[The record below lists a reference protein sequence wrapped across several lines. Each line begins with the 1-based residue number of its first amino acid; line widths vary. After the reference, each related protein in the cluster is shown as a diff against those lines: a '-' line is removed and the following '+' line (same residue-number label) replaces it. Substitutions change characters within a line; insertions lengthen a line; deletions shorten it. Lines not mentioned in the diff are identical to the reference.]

1 MDDQARI
8 ALQKQLAQLEQQF
21 GERLQGDLAELGM
34 LAADLQH
41 NRATGRRR
49 QLMLSIRERLH
60 RLAGAAGTFGFAKL
74 GERARQLEQR
84 ADRWLDSAKP
94 GSRAVEAF
102 ARALQ
107 QLAGQTPG
115 QERAAAELP
124 DHHDEPAPG
133 CRIYL
138 LEADPAAA
146 SNMALTLRN
155 FGYLVSQWQDFAAL
169 QDAVAD
175 EPPDALIASVQHDS
189 ELEALAALQQ
199 GLEHPLPMLV
209 IHERIDFTSQ
219 LAAVRA
225 GAQGFFTRPLD
236 ITQLENSL
244 ERCLDRQQ
252 GEPFRVLIVDDD
264 AELAARYSLVL
275 RNAQMQVQILTEP
288 TRVLETMHSFNP
300 EVLLLDV
307 NMPECSGPELAQM
320 IRLHDEWLR
329 VTIIYLSA
337 ETDTHRQM
345 AALLKAGDDFI
356 TKPISDNALV
366 AAVYSHAQR
375 ARSLSTALARD
386 SLTGLLKHADIKEQL
401 ALEVQRAT
409 RSGKPA
415 SVVMLDLDHFKRV
428 NDTYGHAAGDNVI
441 RALANLLRQRLRRID
456 SLGRYGGEEFVAVL
470 PECTALQA
478 QRIFDEIRVRFAALN
493 FNGGDGEEFYVTF
506 SAGICQTDGHT
517 ASGVL
522 LELADQALYAA
533 KHKGRNQVQIAA
545 AVKEAQRA
553 NRR

>member
-1 MDDQARI
+1 MDDRTRL
-8 ALQKQLAQLEQQF
+8 ALQEQLAQLEQQF
-21 GERLQGDLAELGM
+21 GERLQADLTDLAT
-34 LAADLQH
+34 LAQDLQQT
-41 NRATGRRR
+41 RATASRR
-49 QLMLSIRERLH
+49 LVMLSIRERLH

-94 GSRAVEAF
+94 GSRAAEAF
-102 ARALQ
+102 ARAVL
-107 QLAGQTPG
+107 QLAGETPG
-115 QERAAAELP
+115 QERDGAAELP
-124 DHHDEPAPG
+124 EHHEEPAPG

-138 LEADPAAA
+138 MKADPVAGA
-146 SNMALTLRN
+146 SMAVTLRN
-155 FGYLVSQWQDFAAL
+155 FGYLVSQWPNFAAL
-169 QDAVAD
+169 QAAVAD
-175 EPPDALIASVQHDS
+175 ELPDALIVSVQQDS
-189 ELEALAALQQ
+189 DFDALAALQQ
-199 GLEHPLPMLV
+199 GLEQPLPLLV
-209 IHERIDFTSQ
+209 IHDRADFASQ

-225 GAQGFFTRPLD
+225 GAQGFFVRPLD

-288 TRVLETMHSFNP
+288 TRVLETMRSFNP

-307 NMPECSGPELAQM
+307 NMPDCSGPELAQM

-356 TKPISDNALV
+356 TKPISDTALV

-401 ALEVQRAT
+401 ALEVQRTT
-409 RSGKPA
+409 RTGKPA
-415 SVVMLDLDHFKRV
+415 SVVMLDLDHFKQI

-470 PECTALQA
+470 PECSALQA
-478 QRIFDEIRVRFAALN
+478 RRIFDEIRVRFAALS
-493 FNGGDGEEFYVTF
+493 FNAGDQEFRVTF
-506 SAGICQTDGHT
+506 SAGICETDGHS
-517 ASGVL
+517 ASGLL
-522 LELADQALYAA
+522 LEHADQALYVA
-533 KHKGRNQVQIAA
+533 KHNGRNQVQIA
-545 AVKEAQRA
+545 QR
-553 NRR
+553 

>member
-1 MDDQARI
+1 MDDRTRL
-8 ALQKQLAQLEQQF
+8 ALQEQLAQLEQQF
-21 GERLQGDLAELGM
+21 GERLQADLTDLAA
-34 LAADLQH
+34 LAQDLQQT
-41 NRATGRRR
+41 RATASRR
-49 QLMLSIRERLH
+49 LVMLSIRERLH

-94 GSRAVEAF
+94 GSRAAEAF
-102 ARALQ
+102 ARAVL
-107 QLAGQTPG
+107 QLASETPG
-115 QERAAAELP
+115 QERDGAAELP
-124 DHHDEPAPG
+124 EHHEEPAPG

-138 LEADPAAA
+138 MKADPVAGA
-146 SNMALTLRN
+146 SMAVTLHN
-155 FGYLVSQWQDFAAL
+155 FGYLVSQWPNFAAL
-169 QDAVAD
+169 QAAVAD
-175 EPPDALIASVQHDS
+175 ELPDALIVSVQQDS
-189 ELEALAALQQ
+189 DFDALAALQQ
-199 GLEHPLPMLV
+199 GLEQPLPLLV
-209 IHERIDFTSQ
+209 IHDRADFASQ

-225 GAQGFFTRPLD
+225 GAQGFFVRPLD

-288 TRVLETMHSFNP
+288 TRVLETMRSFNP

-307 NMPECSGPELAQM
+307 NMPDCSGPELAQM

-356 TKPISDNALV
+356 TKPISDTALV

-401 ALEVQRAT
+401 ALEVQRTT
-409 RSGKPA
+409 RTGKPA
-415 SVVMLDLDHFKRV
+415 SVVMLDLDHFKQI

-470 PECTALQA
+470 PECSALQA
-478 QRIFDEIRVRFAALN
+478 RRIFDEIRVRFAALS
-493 FNGGDGEEFYVTF
+493 FNAGDQEFRVTF
-506 SAGICQTDGHT
+506 SAGICETDGQS
-517 ASGVL
+517 ASGLL
-522 LELADQALYAA
+522 LEHADQALYVA
-533 KHKGRNQVQIAA
+533 KHNGRNQVQIA
-545 AVKEAQRA
+545 QR
-553 NRR
+553 

>member
-1 MDDQARI
+1 MDDRTRL
-8 ALQKQLAQLEQQF
+8 ALQEQLAQLEQQF
-21 GERLQGDLAELGM
+21 GERLQADLTDLAT
-34 LAADLQH
+34 LAQDLQQT
-41 NRATGRRR
+41 RATASRR
-49 QLMLSIRERLH
+49 LVMLSIRERLH

-94 GSRAVEAF
+94 GSRAAEAF
-102 ARALQ
+102 ARAVL
-107 QLAGQTPG
+107 QLAGETPG
-115 QERAAAELP
+115 QERDGAAELP
-124 DHHDEPAPG
+124 EHHEEPAPG

-138 LEADPAAA
+138 MKADPVAGA
-146 SNMALTLRN
+146 SMAVTLRN
-155 FGYLVSQWQDFAAL
+155 FGYLVSQWPNFAAL
-169 QDAVAD
+169 QAAVAD
-175 EPPDALIASVQHDS
+175 ELPDALIVSVQQDS
-189 ELEALAALQQ
+189 DFDALAALQQ
-199 GLEHPLPMLV
+199 GLEQPLPLLV
-209 IHERIDFTSQ
+209 IHDRADFASQ

-225 GAQGFFTRPLD
+225 GAQGFFVRPLD

-288 TRVLETMHSFNP
+288 TRVLETMRSFNP

-307 NMPECSGPELAQM
+307 NMPDCSGPELAQM

-356 TKPISDNALV
+356 TKPISDTALV

-401 ALEVQRAT
+401 ALEVQRTT
-409 RSGKPA
+409 RTGKPA
-415 SVVMLDLDHFKRV
+415 SVVMLDLDHFKQI

-470 PECTALQA
+470 PECSALQA
-478 QRIFDEIRVRFAALN
+478 RRIFDEIRVRFAALS
-493 FNGGDGEEFYVTF
+493 FNAGDQEFRVTF
-506 SAGICQTDGHT
+506 SAGICETDGHS
-517 ASGVL
+517 ASGLL
-522 LELADQALYAA
+522 LEHADQALYAA
-533 KHKGRNQVQIAA
+533 KHNGRNQVQIA
-545 AVKEAQRA
+545 QC
-553 NRR
+553 

>member
-1 MDDQARI
+1 MDDRTRL
-8 ALQKQLAQLEQQF
+8 ALQEQLAQLEQQF
-21 GERLQGDLAELGM
+21 GERLQADLTDLAA
-34 LAADLQH
+34 LAQDLQQT
-41 NRATGRRR
+41 RATASRR
-49 QLMLSIRERLH
+49 LVMLSIRERLH

-94 GSRAVEAF
+94 GSRAAEAF
-102 ARALQ
+102 ARAVL
-107 QLAGQTPG
+107 QLASETPG
-115 QERAAAELP
+115 QERDGAAELP
-124 DHHDEPAPG
+124 EHHEEPAPG

-138 LEADPAAA
+138 MKADPVAGA
-146 SNMALTLRN
+146 SMAVTLRN
-155 FGYLVSQWQDFAAL
+155 FGYLVSQWPNFAAL
-169 QDAVAD
+169 QAAVAD
-175 EPPDALIASVQHDS
+175 ELPDALIVSVQQDS
-189 ELEALAALQQ
+189 DFDALAALQQ
-199 GLEHPLPMLV
+199 GLEQPLPLLV
-209 IHERIDFTSQ
+209 IHDRADFASQ

-225 GAQGFFTRPLD
+225 GAQGFFVRPLD

-288 TRVLETMHSFNP
+288 TRVLETMRSFNP

-307 NMPECSGPELAQM
+307 NMPDCSGPELAQM

-356 TKPISDNALV
+356 TKPISDTALV

-401 ALEVQRAT
+401 ALEVQRTT
-409 RSGKPA
+409 RTGKPA
-415 SVVMLDLDHFKRV
+415 SVVMLDLDHFKQI

-470 PECTALQA
+470 PECSALQA
-478 QRIFDEIRVRFAALN
+478 RRIFDEIRVRFAALS
-493 FNGGDGEEFYVTF
+493 FNAGDQEFRVTF
-506 SAGICQTDGHT
+506 SAGICETDGQS
-517 ASGVL
+517 ASGLL
-522 LELADQALYAA
+522 LEHADQALYVA
-533 KHKGRNQVQIAA
+533 KHNGRNQVQIA
-545 AVKEAQRA
+545 QR
-553 NRR
+553 

>member
-1 MDDQARI
+1 MDDRTRLV
-8 ALQKQLAQLEQQF
+8 LQEQLAQLEQQF
-21 GERLQGDLAELGM
+21 GERLQADLTDLAA
-34 LAADLQH
+34 LAQDLQQT
-41 NRATGRRR
+41 RATASRR
-49 QLMLSIRERLH
+49 LVMLSIRERLH

-94 GSRAVEAF
+94 GSRAAEAF
-102 ARALQ
+102 ARAVL
-107 QLAGQTPG
+107 QLASETPG
-115 QERAAAELP
+115 QERDGAAELP
-124 DHHDEPAPG
+124 EHHEEPAPG

-138 LEADPAAA
+138 MKADPVAGA
-146 SNMALTLRN
+146 SMAVTLRN
-155 FGYLVSQWQDFAAL
+155 FGYLVSQWPNFAAL
-169 QDAVAD
+169 QEAVAD
-175 EPPDALIASVQHDS
+175 ELPDALIVSVEQEGDF
-189 ELEALAALQQ
+189 EALTALQQ
-199 GLEHPLPMLV
+199 GLEQPLPLLV
-209 IHERIDFTSQ
+209 IHDRADFASQ

-225 GAQGFFTRPLD
+225 GAQGFFVRPLD

-288 TRVLETMHSFNP
+288 TRVLETMRSFNP

-307 NMPECSGPELAQM
+307 NMPDCSGPELAQM

-356 TKPISDNALV
+356 TKPISDTALV

-401 ALEVQRAT
+401 ALEVQRTT
-409 RSGKPA
+409 RTGKPA
-415 SVVMLDLDHFKRV
+415 SVVMLDLDHFKQI

-470 PECTALQA
+470 PECAALQA
-478 QRIFDEIRVRFAALN
+478 RRIFDEIRVRFAALS
-493 FNGGDGEEFYVTF
+493 FNAGDQEFRVTF
-506 SAGICQTDGHT
+506 SAGICETDGHS
-517 ASGVL
+517 ASGLL
-522 LELADQALYAA
+522 LEHADQALYVA
-533 KHKGRNQVQIAA
+533 KHNGRNQVQIA
-545 AVKEAQRA
+545 QR
-553 NRR
+553 

>member
-1 MDDQARI
+1 MDDRARL
-8 ALQKQLAQLEQQF
+8 ALQEQLAQLEQQF
-21 GERLQGDLAELGM
+21 GERLQADLTDLAA
-34 LAADLQH
+34 LAQDLQQT
-41 NRATGRRR
+41 RATASRR
-49 QLMLSIRERLH
+49 LVMLSIRERLH

-94 GSRAVEAF
+94 GSRAAEAF
-102 ARALQ
+102 ARAVL
-107 QLAGQTPG
+107 QLASETPG
-115 QERAAAELP
+115 QERDGAAELP
-124 DHHDEPAPG
+124 EHHEEPAPG

-138 LEADPAAA
+138 MKADPVAGA
-146 SNMALTLRN
+146 SMAVTLRN
-155 FGYLVSQWQDFAAL
+155 FGYLVSQWPNFTAL
-169 QDAVAD
+169 QEAVAD
-175 EPPDALIASVQHDS
+175 ELPDALIVSVQQDS
-189 ELEALAALQQ
+189 DFEALIALQQ
-199 GLEHPLPMLV
+199 GLEQPLPLLV
-209 IHERIDFTSQ
+209 IHDRADFASQ

-225 GAQGFFTRPLD
+225 GAQGFFVRPLD

-275 RNAQMQVQILTEP
+275 RHAQMQVQILTEP
-288 TRVLETMHSFNP
+288 TRVLETMRSFNP

-307 NMPECSGPELAQM
+307 NMPDCSGPELAQM

-356 TKPISDNALV
+356 TKPISDTALV

-401 ALEVQRAT
+401 ALEVQRTT
-409 RSGKPA
+409 RTGKPA
-415 SVVMLDLDHFKRV
+415 SVVMLDLDHFKQV

-470 PECTALQA
+470 PECSALQA
-478 QRIFDEIRVRFAALN
+478 RRIFDEIRVRFAALS
-493 FNGGDGEEFYVTF
+493 FNAGDQEFRVTF
-506 SAGICQTDGHT
+506 SAGICETDGHS
-517 ASGVL
+517 AAGLL
-522 LELADQALYAA
+522 LEHADQALYVA
-533 KHKGRNQVQIAA
+533 KHNGRNQVQIA
-545 AVKEAQRA
+545 QR
-553 NRR
+553 

>member
-1 MDDQARI
+1 MDDRTRL
-8 ALQKQLAQLEQQF
+8 ALQEQLAQLEQQF
-21 GERLQGDLAELGM
+21 GERLLADLTDLATLTQ
-34 LAADLQH
+34 DLQQT
-41 NRATGRRR
+41 RATASRR
-49 QLMLSIRERLH
+49 LVMLSIRERLH

-94 GSRAVEAF
+94 GSRAAEAF
-102 ARALQ
+102 ARAVL
-107 QLAGQTPG
+107 QLAGETPG
-115 QERAAAELP
+115 QERDGAAELP
-124 DHHDEPAPG
+124 EHHEEPAPG

-138 LEADPAAA
+138 MKADPVAGA
-146 SNMALTLRN
+146 SMAVTLRN
-155 FGYLVSQWQDFAAL
+155 FGYLVSQWPNFAAL
-169 QDAVAD
+169 QAAVAD
-175 EPPDALIASVQHDS
+175 ELPDALIVSVQQDS
-189 ELEALAALQQ
+189 DFDALAALQQ
-199 GLEHPLPMLV
+199 GLEQPLPLLV
-209 IHERIDFTSQ
+209 IHDRADFASQ

-225 GAQGFFTRPLD
+225 GAQGFFVRPLD

-288 TRVLETMHSFNP
+288 TRVLETMRSFNP

-307 NMPECSGPELAQM
+307 NMPDCSGPELAQM

-356 TKPISDNALV
+356 TKPISDTALV

-401 ALEVQRAT
+401 ALEVQRTT
-409 RSGKPA
+409 RTGKPA
-415 SVVMLDLDHFKRV
+415 SVVMLDLDHFKQI

-470 PECTALQA
+470 PECSALQA
-478 QRIFDEIRVRFAALN
+478 RRIFDEIRVRFAALS
-493 FNGGDGEEFYVTF
+493 FNAGDQEFRVTF
-506 SAGICQTDGHT
+506 SAGICETDGHS
-517 ASGVL
+517 ASGLL
-522 LELADQALYAA
+522 LEHADQALYVA
-533 KHKGRNQVQIAA
+533 KHNGRNQVQIA
-545 AVKEAQRA
+545 QR
-553 NRR
+553 

>member
-1 MDDQARI
+1 MDDRARLV
-8 ALQKQLAQLEQQF
+8 LQEQLAQLEQQF
-21 GERLQGDLAELGM
+21 GERLQADLTDLAT
-34 LAADLQH
+34 LAQDLQQT
-41 NRATGRRR
+41 RATASRR
-49 QLMLSIRERLH
+49 LVMLSIRERLH

-94 GSRAVEAF
+94 GSRAAEAF
-102 ARALQ
+102 ARAVL
-107 QLAGQTPG
+107 QLAGETPG
-115 QERAAAELP
+115 QERDGAAELP
-124 DHHDEPAPG
+124 EHHEEPAPG

-138 LEADPAAA
+138 MKAHPVAGA
-146 SNMALTLRN
+146 SMAVTLRN
-155 FGYLVSQWQDFAAL
+155 FGYLVSQWPNFAAL
-169 QDAVAD
+169 QAAVAD
-175 EPPDALIASVQHDS
+175 ELPDALIVSVQQDS
-189 ELEALAALQQ
+189 DFDALAALQQ
-199 GLEHPLPMLV
+199 GLEQPLPLLV
-209 IHERIDFTSQ
+209 IHDRADFASQ
-219 LAAVRA
+219 LASVRA
-225 GAQGFFTRPLD
+225 GAQGFFVRPLD

-288 TRVLETMHSFNP
+288 TRVLETMRSFNP

-307 NMPECSGPELAQM
+307 NMPDCSGPELAQM

-356 TKPISDNALV
+356 TKPISDTALV

-401 ALEVQRAT
+401 ALEVQRTT
-409 RSGKPA
+409 RTGKPA
-415 SVVMLDLDHFKRV
+415 SVVMLDLDHFKQI

-470 PECTALQA
+470 PECSALQA
-478 QRIFDEIRVRFAALN
+478 RRIFDEIRVRFAALS
-493 FNGGDGEEFYVTF
+493 FNAGDQEFRVTF
-506 SAGICQTDGHT
+506 SAGICETDGHS
-517 ASGVL
+517 ASGLL
-522 LELADQALYAA
+522 LEHADQALYAA
-533 KHKGRNQVQIAA
+533 KHNGRNQVQIA
-545 AVKEAQRA
+545 QR
-553 NRR
+553 

>member
-1 MDDQARI
+1 MDDRTRL
-8 ALQKQLAQLEQQF
+8 ALQEQLAQLEQQF
-21 GERLQGDLAELGM
+21 GERLQADLTDLAA
-34 LAADLQH
+34 LAQDLQQT
-41 NRATGRRR
+41 RATASRR
-49 QLMLSIRERLH
+49 LVMLSIRERLH

-94 GSRAVEAF
+94 GSRAAEAF
-102 ARALQ
+102 ARAVL
-107 QLAGQTPG
+107 QLASETPG
-115 QERAAAELP
+115 QERDGAAELP
-124 DHHDEPAPG
+124 EHHEEPAPG

-138 LEADPAAA
+138 MKADPVAGA
-146 SNMALTLRN
+146 SMAVTLRN
-155 FGYLVSQWQDFAAL
+155 FGYLVSQWPNFAAL
-169 QDAVAD
+169 QQAVAD
-175 EPPDALIASVQHDS
+175 ELPDALIVSVQQDS
-189 ELEALAALQQ
+189 DFEALAALQQ
-199 GLEHPLPMLV
+199 GLEQPLPLLL
-209 IHERIDFTSQ
+209 IHDRADFASQ

-225 GAQGFFTRPLD
+225 GAQGFFVRPLD

-288 TRVLETMHSFNP
+288 TRVLETMRSFNP

-307 NMPECSGPELAQM
+307 NMPDCSGPELAQM

-356 TKPISDNALV
+356 TKPISDTALV

-401 ALEVQRAT
+401 ALEVQRTT
-409 RSGKPA
+409 RTGKPA
-415 SVVMLDLDHFKRV
+415 SVVMLDLDHFKQI

-470 PECTALQA
+470 PECSALQA
-478 QRIFDEIRVRFAALN
+478 RRIFDEIRVRFAALS
-493 FNGGDGEEFYVTF
+493 FNAGDQEFRVTF
-506 SAGICQTDGHT
+506 SAGICETDGHS
-517 ASGVL
+517 ASGLL
-522 LELADQALYAA
+522 LEHADQALYVA
-533 KHKGRNQVQIAA
+533 KHNGRNQVQIA
-545 AVKEAQRA
+545 QR
-553 NRR
+553 

>member
-1 MDDQARI
+1 MDDRTRL
-8 ALQKQLAQLEQQF
+8 ALQEQLAQLEQQF
-21 GERLQGDLAELGM
+21 GERLQADLTDLAT
-34 LAADLQH
+34 LAQDLQQT
-41 NRATGRRR
+41 RATASRR
-49 QLMLSIRERLH
+49 LVMLSIRERLH

-94 GSRAVEAF
+94 GSRAAEAF
-102 ARALQ
+102 ARAVL
-107 QLAGQTPG
+107 QLAGETPG
-115 QERAAAELP
+115 QERDGAAELP
-124 DHHDEPAPG
+124 EHHEEPAPG

-138 LEADPAAA
+138 MKADPVAGA
-146 SNMALTLRN
+146 SMAVTLRN
-155 FGYLVSQWQDFAAL
+155 FGYLVSQWPNFAAL
-169 QDAVAD
+169 QAAVAD
-175 EPPDALIASVQHDS
+175 ELPDALIVSVQQDS
-189 ELEALAALQQ
+189 DFDALAALQQ
-199 GLEHPLPMLV
+199 GLEQPLPLLV
-209 IHERIDFTSQ
+209 IHDRADFASQ

-225 GAQGFFTRPLD
+225 GAQGFFVRPLD

-288 TRVLETMHSFNP
+288 TRVLETMRSFNP

-307 NMPECSGPELAQM
+307 NMPDCSGPELAQM

-356 TKPISDNALV
+356 TKPISDTALV

-401 ALEVQRAT
+401 ALEVQRTT
-409 RSGKPA
+409 RTGKPA
-415 SVVMLDLDHFKRV
+415 SVVMLDLDHFKQI

-470 PECTALQA
+470 PECSALQA
-478 QRIFDEIRVRFAALN
+478 RRIFDEIRVRFAALS
-493 FNGGDGEEFYVTF
+493 FNAGDQEFRVTF
-506 SAGICQTDGHT
+506 SAGICETDGQS
-517 ASGVL
+517 ASGLL
-522 LELADQALYAA
+522 LEHADQALYVA
-533 KHKGRNQVQIAA
+533 KHNGRNQVQIA
-545 AVKEAQRA
+545 QR
-553 NRR
+553 

>member
-1 MDDQARI
+1 MDDRTRL
-8 ALQKQLAQLEQQF
+8 ALQAQLAQLEQQF
-21 GERLQGDLAELGM
+21 GERLQADLTDLAT
-34 LAADLQH
+34 LAQDLQQT
-41 NRATGRRR
+41 RATASRR
-49 QLMLSIRERLH
+49 LVMLSIRERLH

-94 GSRAVEAF
+94 GSRAAEAF
-102 ARALQ
+102 ARAVL
-107 QLAGQTPG
+107 QLAGETPG
-115 QERAAAELP
+115 QERDGAAELP
-124 DHHDEPAPG
+124 EHHEEPAPG

-138 LEADPAAA
+138 MKADPVAGA
-146 SNMALTLRN
+146 SMAVTLRN
-155 FGYLVSQWQDFAAL
+155 FGYLVSQWPNFAAL
-169 QDAVAD
+169 QAAVAD
-175 EPPDALIASVQHDS
+175 ELPDALIVSVQQDS
-189 ELEALAALQQ
+189 DFDALAALQQ
-199 GLEHPLPMLV
+199 GLEQPLPLLV
-209 IHERIDFTSQ
+209 IHDRADFASQ

-225 GAQGFFTRPLD
+225 GAQGFFVRPLD

-288 TRVLETMHSFNP
+288 TRVLETMRSFNP

-307 NMPECSGPELAQM
+307 NMPDCSGPELAQM

-356 TKPISDNALV
+356 TKPISDTALV

-401 ALEVQRAT
+401 ALEVQRTT
-409 RSGKPA
+409 RTGKPA
-415 SVVMLDLDHFKRV
+415 SVVMLDLDHFKQI

-470 PECTALQA
+470 PECSALQA
-478 QRIFDEIRVRFAALN
+478 RRIFDEIRVRFAALS
-493 FNGGDGEEFYVTF
+493 FNAGDQEFRVTF
-506 SAGICQTDGHT
+506 SAGICETDGHS
-517 ASGVL
+517 ASGLL
-522 LELADQALYAA
+522 LEHADQALYVA
-533 KHKGRNQVQIAA
+533 KHNGRNQVQIA
-545 AVKEAQRA
+545 QR
-553 NRR
+553 

>member
-1 MDDQARI
+1 MDEQVRM
-8 ALQKQLAQLEQQF
+8 ALQEQLAQLEQQF
-21 GERLQGDLAELGM
+21 GERLQGDLADLGA
-34 LAADLQH
+34 LAAELQH
-41 NRATGRRR
+41 NRAPGNRR
-49 QLMLSIRERLH
+49 QLMLGIRERLH

-94 GSRAVEAF
+94 GSRAVESF
-102 ARALQ
+102 SRALQ
-107 QLAGQTPG
+107 QLASQTPG
-115 QERAAAELP
+115 QGRDGAAELP
-124 DHHDEPAPG
+124 EHHEEPAPG

-138 LEADPAAA
+138 MKADPVAGAT
-146 SNMALTLRN
+146 MAVTLRN
-155 FGYLVSQWQDFAAL
+155 FGYLVSQWPNFAAL
-169 QDAVAD
+169 QKAVAD
-175 EPPDALIASVQHDS
+175 ELPDALIVSVKHDG
-189 ELEALAALQQ
+189 EFDALAALQQ
-199 GLEHPLPMLV
+199 SLEQPLPLLV
-209 IHERIDFTSQ
+209 IHDRADFTSQ

-275 RNAQMQVQILTEP
+275 RNSQMQVQTLTEP
-288 TRVLETMHSFNP
+288 TQVLETMRSFNP

-307 NMPECSGPELAQM
+307 NMPGCSGPELAQM

-337 ETDTHRQM
+337 ETDIQRQM

-356 TKPISDNALV
+356 TKPISDTALV
-366 AAVYSHAQR
+366 ASVYSHAQR

-415 SVVMLDLDHFKRV
+415 SVVMLDLDHFKHV
-428 NDTYGHAAGDNVI
+428 NDSYGHAAGDNVI

-478 QRIFDEIRVRFAALN
+478 RRIFDEIRVRFAALS
-493 FNGGDGEEFYVTF
+493 FYGGDSQEFYVTF

-517 ASGVL
+517 VSGVL
-522 LELADQALYAA
+522 LERADQALYVA
-533 KHKGRNQVQIAA
+533 KHKGRNQVQVA
-545 AVKEAQRA
+545 EH
-553 NRR
+553 

>member
-1 MDDQARI
+1 MDDRTRL
-8 ALQKQLAQLEQQF
+8 ALQEQLAQLEQQF
-21 GERLQGDLAELGM
+21 GERLQADLTDLAT
-34 LAADLQH
+34 LAQDLQQT
-41 NRATGRRR
+41 RATASRR
-49 QLMLSIRERLH
+49 LVMLSIRERLH

-94 GSRAVEAF
+94 GSRAAEAF
-102 ARALQ
+102 ARAVL
-107 QLAGQTPG
+107 QLAGETPG
-115 QERAAAELP
+115 QERDGAAELP
-124 DHHDEPAPG
+124 EHHEEPAPG

-138 LEADPAAA
+138 MKADPVAGA
-146 SNMALTLRN
+146 SMAVTLRN
-155 FGYLVSQWQDFAAL
+155 FGYLVSQWPNFAAL
-169 QDAVAD
+169 QAAVAD
-175 EPPDALIASVQHDS
+175 ELPDALIVSVQQDS
-189 ELEALAALQQ
+189 DFDALAALQQ
-199 GLEHPLPMLV
+199 GLEQPLPLLV
-209 IHERIDFTSQ
+209 IHDRADFASQ

-225 GAQGFFTRPLD
+225 GAQGFFVRPLD

-288 TRVLETMHSFNP
+288 TRVLETMRSFNP

-307 NMPECSGPELAQM
+307 NMPDCSGPELAQM

-356 TKPISDNALV
+356 TKPISDTALV

-401 ALEVQRAT
+401 ALEVQRTT
-409 RSGKPA
+409 RTGKPA
-415 SVVMLDLDHFKRV
+415 SVVMLDLDHFKQI

-470 PECTALQA
+470 PECSALQA
-478 QRIFDEIRVRFAALN
+478 RRIFDEIRVRFAALS
-493 FNGGDGEEFYVTF
+493 FNAGDQEFRVTF
-506 SAGICQTDGHT
+506 SAGICETDGHS
-517 ASGVL
+517 ASGLL
-522 LELADQALYAA
+522 LEHADQALYVA
-533 KHKGRNQVQIAA
+533 KHNGRNLVQIA
-545 AVKEAQRA
+545 QR
-553 NRR
+553 

>member
-1 MDDQARI
+1 
-8 ALQKQLAQLEQQF
+8 
-21 GERLQGDLAELGM
+21 
-34 LAADLQH
+34 
-41 NRATGRRR
+41 
-49 QLMLSIRERLH
+49 
-60 RLAGAAGTFGFAKL
+60 
-74 GERARQLEQR
+74 
-84 ADRWLDSAKP
+84 
-94 GSRAVEAF
+94 
-102 ARALQ
+102 
-107 QLAGQTPG
+107 
-115 QERAAAELP
+115 
-124 DHHDEPAPG
+124 
-133 CRIYL
+133 
-138 LEADPAAA
+138 
-146 SNMALTLRN
+146 MALTLRN

-169 QDAVAD
+169 QQAVAT
-175 EPPDALIASVQHDS
+175 EPPDALIVSVQHDS
-189 ELEALAALQQ
+189 ELESVASLQQ
-199 GLEHPLPMLV
+199 GLDHPLPLLV

-225 GAQGFFTRPLD
+225 GAQGFFSRPLD

-275 RNAQMQVQILTEP
+275 RNSQMQVQTLTEP
-288 TRVLETMHSFNP
+288 TQVLETMRSFNP

-307 NMPECSGPELAQM
+307 NMPGCSGPELAQM

-337 ETDTHRQM
+337 ETDIQRQM

-356 TKPISDNALV
+356 TKPISDTALV
-366 AAVYSHAQR
+366 ASVYSHAQR

-415 SVVMLDLDHFKRV
+415 SVVMLDLDHFKHV
-428 NDTYGHAAGDNVI
+428 NDTYGHAAGDNVL

-478 QRIFDEIRVRFAALN
+478 RRIFDEIRVRFAALS
-493 FNGGDGEEFYVTF
+493 FYGGDSQEFYVTF

-517 ASGVL
+517 AAGVL
-522 LELADQALYAA
+522 LERADQALYVA
-533 KHKGRNQVQIAA
+533 KHKGRNLVQVG
-545 AVKEAQRA
+545 EH
-553 NRR
+553 

>member
-1 MDDQARI
+1 MDDRARL
-8 ALQKQLAQLEQQF
+8 ALQEQLAQLEQQF
-21 GERLQGDLAELGM
+21 GERLQADLTDLAA
-34 LAADLQH
+34 LAQDLQQT
-41 NRATGRRR
+41 RATASRR
-49 QLMLSIRERLH
+49 LVMLSIRERLH

-94 GSRAVEAF
+94 GSRAAEAF
-102 ARALQ
+102 ARAVL
-107 QLAGQTPG
+107 QLAGETPG
-115 QERAAAELP
+115 QERDGAAELP
-124 DHHDEPAPG
+124 EHHEEPAPG

-138 LEADPAAA
+138 MKADPVAGA
-146 SNMALTLRN
+146 SMAVTLRN
-155 FGYLVSQWQDFAAL
+155 FGYLVSQWPNFAAL
-169 QDAVAD
+169 QAAVAD
-175 EPPDALIASVQHDS
+175 ELPDALIVSVQQDS
-189 ELEALAALQQ
+189 DFDALAALQQ
-199 GLEHPLPMLV
+199 GLEQPLPLLV
-209 IHERIDFTSQ
+209 IHDRADFASQ

-225 GAQGFFTRPLD
+225 GAQGFFVRPLD

-288 TRVLETMHSFNP
+288 TRVLETMRSFNP

-307 NMPECSGPELAQM
+307 NMPDCSGPELAQM

-356 TKPISDNALV
+356 TKPISDTALV

-401 ALEVQRAT
+401 ALEVQRTT
-409 RSGKPA
+409 RTGKPA
-415 SVVMLDLDHFKRV
+415 SVVMLDLDHFKQI

-470 PECTALQA
+470 PECSALQA
-478 QRIFDEIRVRFAALN
+478 RRIFDEIRVRFAALS
-493 FNGGDGEEFYVTF
+493 FNAGDQEFRVTF
-506 SAGICQTDGHT
+506 SAGICETDGHS
-517 ASGVL
+517 ASGLL
-522 LELADQALYAA
+522 LEHADQALYVA
-533 KHKGRNQVQIAA
+533 KHNGRNQVQIA
-545 AVKEAQRA
+545 QR
-553 NRR
+553 

>member
-1 MDDQARI
+1 MDDRTRL
-8 ALQKQLAQLEQQF
+8 ALQEQLAQLEQQF
-21 GERLQGDLAELGM
+21 GERLQADLTDLAA
-34 LAADLQH
+34 LAQDLQQT
-41 NRATGRRR
+41 RATASRR
-49 QLMLSIRERLH
+49 LVMLSIRERLH

-94 GSRAVEAF
+94 GSRAAEAF
-102 ARALQ
+102 ARAVL
-107 QLAGQTPG
+107 QLAGETPG
-115 QERAAAELP
+115 QERDGAAELP
-124 DHHDEPAPG
+124 EHHEEPAPG

-138 LEADPAAA
+138 MKADAVAGA
-146 SNMALTLRN
+146 SMAVTLRN
-155 FGYLVSQWQDFAAL
+155 FGYLVSQWPNFAAL
-169 QDAVAD
+169 QEAVAD
-175 EPPDALIASVQHDS
+175 ELPDALIVSVQQDS
-189 ELEALAALQQ
+189 DFDALAALQQ
-199 GLEHPLPMLV
+199 GLEQPLPLLV
-209 IHERIDFTSQ
+209 IHDRADFASQ

-225 GAQGFFTRPLD
+225 GAQGFFVRPLD

-288 TRVLETMHSFNP
+288 TRILETMRSFNP

-307 NMPECSGPELAQM
+307 NMPDCSGPELAQM

-356 TKPISDNALV
+356 TKPISDTALV

-401 ALEVQRAT
+401 ALEVQRTT
-409 RSGKPA
+409 RTGKPA
-415 SVVMLDLDHFKRV
+415 SVVMLDLDHFKQI

-470 PECTALQA
+470 PECSALQA
-478 QRIFDEIRVRFAALN
+478 RRIFDEIRVRFAALS
-493 FNGGDGEEFYVTF
+493 FNAGDQEFRVTF
-506 SAGICQTDGHT
+506 SAGICETDGHS
-517 ASGVL
+517 ASGLL
-522 LELADQALYAA
+522 LEHADQALYVA
-533 KHKGRNQVQIAA
+533 KHNGRNQVQIA
-545 AVKEAQRA
+545 QR
-553 NRR
+553 

>member
-1 MDDQARI
+1 MDDRARL
-8 ALQKQLAQLEQQF
+8 ALQEQLAQLEQQF
-21 GERLQGDLAELGM
+21 GERLQADLTDLAA
-34 LAADLQH
+34 LAQDLQQT
-41 NRATGRRR
+41 RATASRR
-49 QLMLSIRERLH
+49 LVMLSIRERLH

-94 GSRAVEAF
+94 GSRAAEAF
-102 ARALQ
+102 AREVL
-107 QLAGQTPG
+107 QLAGETPG
-115 QERAAAELP
+115 QERDGAAELP
-124 DHHDEPAPG
+124 EHHEEPAPG

-138 LEADPAAA
+138 MKADPVAGA
-146 SNMALTLRN
+146 SMAVTLRN
-155 FGYLVSQWQDFAAL
+155 FGYLVSQWPNFAAL
-169 QDAVAD
+169 QAAVAD
-175 EPPDALIASVQHDS
+175 ELPDALIVSVQQDS
-189 ELEALAALQQ
+189 DFDALAALQQ
-199 GLEHPLPMLV
+199 GLEQPLPLLV
-209 IHERIDFTSQ
+209 IHDRADFASQ

-225 GAQGFFTRPLD
+225 GAQGFFVRPLD

-288 TRVLETMHSFNP
+288 TRVLETMRSFNP

-307 NMPECSGPELAQM
+307 NMPDCSGPELAQM

-356 TKPISDNALV
+356 TKPISDTALV

-401 ALEVQRAT
+401 ALEVQRTT
-409 RSGKPA
+409 RTGKPA
-415 SVVMLDLDHFKRV
+415 SVVMLDLDHFKQI

-470 PECTALQA
+470 PECSALQA
-478 QRIFDEIRVRFAALN
+478 RRIFDEIRVRFAALS
-493 FNGGDGEEFYVTF
+493 FNAGDQEFRVTF
-506 SAGICQTDGHT
+506 SAGICETDGHS
-517 ASGVL
+517 ASGLL
-522 LELADQALYAA
+522 LEHADQALYVA
-533 KHKGRNQVQIAA
+533 KHNGRNQVQIA
-545 AVKEAQRA
+545 QR
-553 NRR
+553 

>member
-1 MDDQARI
+1 MDDRARL
-8 ALQKQLAQLEQQF
+8 ALQEQLEQLEQQF
-21 GERLQGDLAELGM
+21 GERLQADLGDLCA
-34 LAADLQH
+34 LANDLQQT
-41 NRATGRRR
+41 RATGSRR
-49 QLMLSIRERLH
+49 QVMLNIRERLH

-74 GERARQLEQR
+74 GESARQLEQR

-94 GSRAVEAF
+94 GTRAAEAF

-107 QLAGQTPG
+107 QLASETPG
-115 QERAAAELP
+115 QERESAAELP
-124 DHHDEPAPG
+124 EHHDEPAPG
-133 CRIYL
+133 CRIYV
-138 LEADPAAA
+138 LEADPVAGA
-146 SNMALTLRN
+146 SMAVTLRN
-155 FGYLVSQWQDFAAL
+155 FGYLVNQWPDVATL
-169 QDAVAD
+169 QQAVAN
-175 EPPDALIASVQHDS
+175 ELPDALIASVQQNA
-189 ELEALAALQQ
+189 ELECLAALQQ
-199 GLEHPLPMLV
+199 GLEHPLPLLV
-209 IHERIDFTSQ
+209 IHERADFASQ

-225 GAQGFFTRPLD
+225 GAQGFFGRPLD

-264 AELAARYSLVL
+264 LELATRYSLVL
-275 RNAQMQVQILTEP
+275 RNAQMQVQILSEP
-288 TRVLETMHSFNP
+288 THVLDTMRSFNP

-307 NMPECSGPELAQM
+307 NMPDCSGPELAQM

-337 ETDTHRQM
+337 ETDAHRQM

-366 AAVYSHAQR
+366 AAVYSHSQR

-401 ALEVQRAT
+401 TLEVQRAT

-415 SVVMLDLDHFKRV
+415 SVVMLDLDHFKGV

-470 PECTALQA
+470 PECSALQA
-478 QRIFDEIRVRFAALN
+478 RRIFDEIRVRFAALN
-493 FNGGDGEEFYVTF
+493 FKAGDSDEFRVSF
-506 SAGICQTDGHT
+506 SAGICETDGHT

-522 LELADQALYAA
+522 LERADQALYAA
-533 KHKGRNQVQIAA
+533 KHNGRNQVQIA
-545 AVKEAQRA
+545 QS
-553 NRR
+553 

>member
-1 MDDQARI
+1 MDEQVRL
-8 ALQKQLAQLEQQF
+8 ALQEQLAQLEQQF
-21 GERLQGDLAELGM
+21 GERLQGDLADLGT
-34 LAADLQH
+34 LATELQH
-41 NRATGRRR
+41 NRAPGNRR
-49 QLMLSIRERLH
+49 QLMLGIRERLH

-94 GSRAVEAF
+94 GSRAVESF
-102 ARALQ
+102 SRALQ
-107 QLAGQTPG
+107 QLASQTPG

-138 LEADPAAA
+138 LEADPVAGC
-146 SNMALTLRN
+146 SMALTLRN

-169 QDAVAD
+169 QQAVAT
-175 EPPDALIASVQHDS
+175 EPPDALIVSVQHDS
-189 ELEALAALQQ
+189 ELESVASLQQ
-199 GLEHPLPMLV
+199 GLDHPLPLLV

-225 GAQGFFTRPLD
+225 GAQGFFSRPLD

-275 RNAQMQVQILTEP
+275 RNSQMQVQTLTEP
-288 TRVLETMHSFNP
+288 TQVLETMRSFNP

-307 NMPECSGPELAQM
+307 NMPGCSGPELAQM

-337 ETDTHRQM
+337 ETDVQRQM

-356 TKPISDNALV
+356 TKPISDTALV
-366 AAVYSHAQR
+366 ASVYSHAQR

-415 SVVMLDLDHFKRV
+415 SVVMLDLDHFKHV

-478 QRIFDEIRVRFAALN
+478 RRIFDEIRVRFAALS
-493 FNGGDGEEFYVTF
+493 FYGGDSQEFYVTF

-517 ASGVL
+517 AAGVL
-522 LELADQALYAA
+522 LERADQALYVA
-533 KHKGRNQVQIAA
+533 KHKGRNLVQVG
-545 AVKEAQRA
+545 EH
-553 NRR
+553 

>member
-1 MDDQARI
+1 MDDRARL
-8 ALQKQLAQLEQQF
+8 ALQEQLAQLEQQF
-21 GERLQGDLAELGM
+21 GERLQADLTDLAA
-34 LAADLQH
+34 LAQDLQQT
-41 NRATGRRR
+41 RATASRR
-49 QLMLSIRERLH
+49 LVMLSIRERLH

-94 GSRAVEAF
+94 GSRAAEAF
-102 ARALQ
+102 ARAVL
-107 QLAGQTPG
+107 QLAGETPG
-115 QERAAAELP
+115 QERDGAAELP
-124 DHHDEPAPG
+124 EHHEEPAPG

-138 LEADPAAA
+138 MKADPVAGA
-146 SNMALTLRN
+146 SMAVTLRN
-155 FGYLVSQWQDFAAL
+155 FGYLVSQWPNFAAL
-169 QDAVAD
+169 QAAVAD
-175 EPPDALIASVQHDS
+175 ELPDALIVSVQQDS
-189 ELEALAALQQ
+189 DFDALAALQQ
-199 GLEHPLPMLV
+199 GLEQPLPLLV
-209 IHERIDFTSQ
+209 IHDRADFASQ

-225 GAQGFFTRPLD
+225 GAQGFFVRPLD

-288 TRVLETMHSFNP
+288 TRVLETMRSFNP

-307 NMPECSGPELAQM
+307 NMPDCSGPELAQM

-356 TKPISDNALV
+356 TKPISDTALV

-401 ALEVQRAT
+401 ALEVQRTT
-409 RSGKPA
+409 RTGKPA
-415 SVVMLDLDHFKRV
+415 SVVMLDLDHFKQI

-470 PECTALQA
+470 PECSALQA
-478 QRIFDEIRVRFAALN
+478 RRIFDEIRVRFAALS
-493 FNGGDGEEFYVTF
+493 FNAGDQEFRVTF
-506 SAGICQTDGHT
+506 SAGICETDGHS
-517 ASGVL
+517 ASGLL
-522 LELADQALYAA
+522 LEHADQALYAA
-533 KHKGRNQVQIAA
+533 KRNGRNQVQIA
-545 AVKEAQRA
+545 QR
-553 NRR
+553 

>member
-1 MDDQARI
+1 MDDRTRL
-8 ALQKQLAQLEQQF
+8 ALQEQLAQLEQQF
-21 GERLQGDLAELGM
+21 GERLQADLTDLAT
-34 LAADLQH
+34 LAQDLQQT
-41 NRATGRRR
+41 RATASRR
-49 QLMLSIRERLH
+49 LVMLSIRERLH

-94 GSRAVEAF
+94 GSRAAEAF
-102 ARALQ
+102 ARAVL
-107 QLAGQTPG
+107 QLAGETPG
-115 QERAAAELP
+115 QELDGAAELP
-124 DHHDEPAPG
+124 EHHEEPAPG

-138 LEADPAAA
+138 MKADPVAGA
-146 SNMALTLRN
+146 SMAVTLRN
-155 FGYLVSQWQDFAAL
+155 FGYLVSQWPNFAAL
-169 QDAVAD
+169 QAAVAD
-175 EPPDALIASVQHDS
+175 ELPDALIVSVQQDS
-189 ELEALAALQQ
+189 DFDALAALQQ
-199 GLEHPLPMLV
+199 GLEQPLPLLV
-209 IHERIDFTSQ
+209 IHDRADFASQ

-225 GAQGFFTRPLD
+225 GAQGFFVRPLD

-288 TRVLETMHSFNP
+288 TRVLETMRSFNP

-307 NMPECSGPELAQM
+307 NMPDCSGPELAQM

-356 TKPISDNALV
+356 TKPISDTALV

-401 ALEVQRAT
+401 ALEVQRTT
-409 RSGKPA
+409 RTGKPA
-415 SVVMLDLDHFKRV
+415 SVVMLDLDHFKQI

-470 PECTALQA
+470 PECSALQA
-478 QRIFDEIRVRFAALN
+478 RRIFDEIRVRFAALS
-493 FNGGDGEEFYVTF
+493 FNAGDQEFRVTF
-506 SAGICQTDGHT
+506 SAGICETDGHS
-517 ASGVL
+517 ASGLL
-522 LELADQALYAA
+522 LEHADQALYVA
-533 KHKGRNQVQIAA
+533 KHNGRNQVQIA
-545 AVKEAQRA
+545 QR
-553 NRR
+553 

>member
-1 MDDQARI
+1 MDDRTRL
-8 ALQKQLAQLEQQF
+8 ALQEQLAQLEQQF
-21 GERLQGDLAELGM
+21 GERLQADLTDLAT
-34 LAADLQH
+34 LAQDLQQT
-41 NRATGRRR
+41 RATASRR
-49 QLMLSIRERLH
+49 LVMLSIRERLH

-94 GSRAVEAF
+94 GSRAAEAF
-102 ARALQ
+102 ARAVL
-107 QLAGQTPG
+107 QLAGETPG
-115 QERAAAELP
+115 QERDGAAELP
-124 DHHDEPAPG
+124 EHHEEPAPG

-138 LEADPAAA
+138 MKADPVAGA
-146 SNMALTLRN
+146 SMAVTLRN
-155 FGYLVSQWQDFAAL
+155 FGYLVSQWPNFAAL
-169 QDAVAD
+169 QAAVAD
-175 EPPDALIASVQHDS
+175 ELPDALIVSVQQDS
-189 ELEALAALQQ
+189 DFDALAALQQ
-199 GLEHPLPMLV
+199 GLEQPLPLLV
-209 IHERIDFTSQ
+209 IHDRADFASQ

-225 GAQGFFTRPLD
+225 GAQGFFVRPLD

-288 TRVLETMHSFNP
+288 TRVLETMRSFNP

-307 NMPECSGPELAQM
+307 NMPDCSGPELAQM

-356 TKPISDNALV
+356 TKPISDTALV

-401 ALEVQRAT
+401 ALEVQRTT
-409 RSGKPA
+409 RTGKPA
-415 SVVMLDLDHFKRV
+415 SVVMLDLDHFKQI

-470 PECTALQA
+470 PECSALQA
-478 QRIFDEIRVRFAALN
+478 RRIFDEIRVRFAALS
-493 FNGGDGEEFYVTF
+493 FNAGDQEFRVTF
-506 SAGICQTDGHT
+506 SAGISETDSHS
-517 ASGVL
+517 ASGLL
-522 LELADQALYAA
+522 LEHADQALYVA
-533 KHKGRNQVQIAA
+533 KHNGRNQVQIA
-545 AVKEAQRA
+545 QR
-553 NRR
+553 

>member
-1 MDDQARI
+1 MDDRTRL
-8 ALQKQLAQLEQQF
+8 ALQAQLAQLEQQF
-21 GERLQGDLAELGM
+21 GERLQADLTDLAT
-34 LAADLQH
+34 LAQDLQQT
-41 NRATGRRR
+41 RATASRR
-49 QLMLSIRERLH
+49 LVMLSIRERLH

-94 GSRAVEAF
+94 GSRAAEAF
-102 ARALQ
+102 ARAVL
-107 QLAGQTPG
+107 QLAGETPG
-115 QERAAAELP
+115 QERDGAAELP
-124 DHHDEPAPG
+124 EHHEEPAPG

-138 LEADPAAA
+138 MKADPVAGA
-146 SNMALTLRN
+146 SMAVTLRN
-155 FGYLVSQWQDFAAL
+155 FGYLVSQWPNFAAL
-169 QDAVAD
+169 QAAVAD
-175 EPPDALIASVQHDS
+175 ELPDALIVSVQQDS
-189 ELEALAALQQ
+189 DFDALAALQQ
-199 GLEHPLPMLV
+199 GLEQPLPLLV
-209 IHERIDFTSQ
+209 IHDRADFASQ

-225 GAQGFFTRPLD
+225 GAQGFFVRPLD

-264 AELAARYSLVL
+264 AELATRYSLVL

-288 TRVLETMHSFNP
+288 TRVLETMRSFNP

-307 NMPECSGPELAQM
+307 NMPDCSGPELAQM

-356 TKPISDNALV
+356 TKPISDTALV

-401 ALEVQRAT
+401 ALEVQRTT
-409 RSGKPA
+409 RTGKPA
-415 SVVMLDLDHFKRV
+415 SMVMLDLDHFKQI

-470 PECTALQA
+470 PECSALQA
-478 QRIFDEIRVRFAALN
+478 RRIFDEIRVRFAALS
-493 FNGGDGEEFYVTF
+493 FHAGDQEFRVTF
-506 SAGICQTDGHT
+506 SAGICETDGHS
-517 ASGVL
+517 ASGLL
-522 LELADQALYAA
+522 LEHADQALYVA
-533 KHKGRNQVQIAA
+533 KHNGRNQVQIA
-545 AVKEAQRA
+545 QR
-553 NRR
+553 

>member
-1 MDDQARI
+1 MDDRARL
-8 ALQKQLAQLEQQF
+8 ALQEQLAQLEQQF
-21 GERLQGDLAELGM
+21 GERLQADLTDLAA
-34 LAADLQH
+34 LAQDLQQT
-41 NRATGRRR
+41 RATASRR
-49 QLMLSIRERLH
+49 LVMLSIRERLH

-94 GSRAVEAF
+94 GSRAAEAF
-102 ARALQ
+102 ARAVL
-107 QLAGQTPG
+107 QLAGETPG
-115 QERAAAELP
+115 QERDGAAELP
-124 DHHDEPAPG
+124 EHHEEPAPG

-138 LEADPAAA
+138 MKADPVAGA
-146 SNMALTLRN
+146 SMAVTLRN
-155 FGYLVSQWQDFAAL
+155 FGYLVSQWPNFAAL
-169 QDAVAD
+169 RAAVAD
-175 EPPDALIASVQHDS
+175 ELPDALIVSVQQDS
-189 ELEALAALQQ
+189 DFDALAALQQ
-199 GLEHPLPMLV
+199 GLEQPLPLLV
-209 IHERIDFTSQ
+209 IHDRADFASQ

-225 GAQGFFTRPLD
+225 GAQGFFVRPLD

-288 TRVLETMHSFNP
+288 TRVLETMRSFNP

-307 NMPECSGPELAQM
+307 NMPDCSGPELAQM

-356 TKPISDNALV
+356 TKPISDTALV

-401 ALEVQRAT
+401 ALEVQRTT
-409 RSGKPA
+409 RTGKPA
-415 SVVMLDLDHFKRV
+415 SVVMLDLDHFKQI

-470 PECTALQA
+470 PECSALQA
-478 QRIFDEIRVRFAALN
+478 RRIFDEIRVRFAALS
-493 FNGGDGEEFYVTF
+493 FNAGDQEFRVTF
-506 SAGICQTDGHT
+506 SAGICETDGHS
-517 ASGVL
+517 ASGLL
-522 LELADQALYAA
+522 LEHADQALYVA
-533 KHKGRNQVQIAA
+533 KHNGRNQVQIA
-545 AVKEAQRA
+545 QR
-553 NRR
+553 

>member
-1 MDDQARI
+1 MDDRTRL
-8 ALQKQLAQLEQQF
+8 ALQEQLAQLEQQF
-21 GERLQGDLAELGM
+21 GERLQADLTDLAT
-34 LAADLQH
+34 LAQDLQQT
-41 NRATGRRR
+41 RATASRR
-49 QLMLSIRERLH
+49 LVMLSIRERLH

-94 GSRAVEAF
+94 GSRAAEAF
-102 ARALQ
+102 ARAVL
-107 QLAGQTPG
+107 QLAGETPG
-115 QERAAAELP
+115 QERDGAAELP
-124 DHHDEPAPG
+124 EHHEEPAPG

-138 LEADPAAA
+138 MKADPVAGA
-146 SNMALTLRN
+146 SMAVTLRN
-155 FGYLVSQWQDFAAL
+155 FGYLVSQWPNFAAL
-169 QDAVAD
+169 QAAVAD
-175 EPPDALIASVQHDS
+175 ELPDALIVSVQQDS
-189 ELEALAALQQ
+189 DFDALAALQQ
-199 GLEHPLPMLV
+199 GLEQPLPLLV
-209 IHERIDFTSQ
+209 IHDRADFASQ

-225 GAQGFFTRPLD
+225 GAQGFFVRPLD

-288 TRVLETMHSFNP
+288 TRVLETMRSFNP

-307 NMPECSGPELAQM
+307 NMPDCSGPELAQM

-356 TKPISDNALV
+356 TKPISDTALV

-401 ALEVQRAT
+401 ALEVQRTT
-409 RSGKPA
+409 RTGKPA
-415 SVVMLDLDHFKRV
+415 SVVMLDLDHFKQI

-470 PECTALQA
+470 PECSALQA
-478 QRIFDEIRVRFAALN
+478 RRIFDEIRVRFAALS
-493 FNGGDGEEFYVTF
+493 FNAGDQEFRVTF
-506 SAGICQTDGHT
+506 SAGICETDGHS
-517 ASGVL
+517 ASGLL
-522 LELADQALYAA
+522 LEHADQALYAA
-533 KHKGRNQVQIAA
+533 KHNGRNQVQIA
-545 AVKEAQRA
+545 QR
-553 NRR
+553 

>member
-1 MDDQARI
+1 MDDRTRL
-8 ALQKQLAQLEQQF
+8 ALQAQLAQLEQQF
-21 GERLQGDLAELGM
+21 GERLQADLTDLAT
-34 LAADLQH
+34 LAQDLQQT
-41 NRATGRRR
+41 RATASRR
-49 QLMLSIRERLH
+49 LVMLSIRERLH

-94 GSRAVEAF
+94 GSRAAEAF
-102 ARALQ
+102 ARAVL
-107 QLAGQTPG
+107 QLAGETPG
-115 QERAAAELP
+115 QERDGAAELP
-124 DHHDEPAPG
+124 EHHEEPAPG

-138 LEADPAAA
+138 MKADPVAGA
-146 SNMALTLRN
+146 SMAVTLRN
-155 FGYLVSQWQDFAAL
+155 FGYLVSQWPNFAAL
-169 QDAVAD
+169 QAAVAD
-175 EPPDALIASVQHDS
+175 ELPDALIVSVQQDS
-189 ELEALAALQQ
+189 DFDALAALQQ
-199 GLEHPLPMLV
+199 GLEQPLPLLV
-209 IHERIDFTSQ
+209 IHDRADFASQ

-225 GAQGFFTRPLD
+225 GAQGFFVRPLD

-275 RNAQMQVQILTEP
+275 RNAQIQVQILTEP
-288 TRVLETMHSFNP
+288 TRVLETMRSFNP

-307 NMPECSGPELAQM
+307 NMPDCSGPELAQM

-356 TKPISDNALV
+356 TKPISDTALV

-401 ALEVQRAT
+401 ALEVQRTT
-409 RSGKPA
+409 RTGKPA
-415 SVVMLDLDHFKRV
+415 SVVMLDLDHFKQI

-470 PECTALQA
+470 PECSALQA
-478 QRIFDEIRVRFAALN
+478 RRIFDEIRVRFAALS
-493 FNGGDGEEFYVTF
+493 FNAGDQEFRVTF
-506 SAGICQTDGHT
+506 SAGICETDGHS
-517 ASGVL
+517 ASGLL
-522 LELADQALYAA
+522 LEHADQALYVA
-533 KHKGRNQVQIAA
+533 KHNGRNQVQIA
-545 AVKEAQRA
+545 QR
-553 NRR
+553 

>member
-1 MDDQARI
+1 MDDRARL
-8 ALQKQLAQLEQQF
+8 ALQEQLAQLEQQF
-21 GERLQGDLAELGM
+21 GERLQADLTDLAA
-34 LAADLQH
+34 LAQDLQQT
-41 NRATGRRR
+41 RATASRR
-49 QLMLSIRERLH
+49 LVMLSIRERLH

-94 GSRAVEAF
+94 GSRAAEAF
-102 ARALQ
+102 ARAVL
-107 QLAGQTPG
+107 QLASETPG
-115 QERAAAELP
+115 QERDGAAELP
-124 DHHDEPAPG
+124 EHHEEPAPG

-138 LEADPAAA
+138 MKADPVAGA
-146 SNMALTLRN
+146 SMAVTLRN
-155 FGYLVSQWQDFAAL
+155 FGYLVSQWPNFAAL
-169 QDAVAD
+169 QEAVAD
-175 EPPDALIASVQHDS
+175 ELPDALIVSVQQDS
-189 ELEALAALQQ
+189 DFDALAALQQ
-199 GLEHPLPMLV
+199 GLEQPLPLLV
-209 IHERIDFTSQ
+209 IHDRADFASQ

-225 GAQGFFTRPLD
+225 GAQGFFVRPLD

-288 TRVLETMHSFNP
+288 TRVLETMRSFNP

-307 NMPECSGPELAQM
+307 NMPDCSGPELAQM

-356 TKPISDNALV
+356 TKPISDTALV

-401 ALEVQRAT
+401 ALEVQRTT
-409 RSGKPA
+409 RTGKPA
-415 SVVMLDLDHFKRV
+415 SVVMLDLDHFKQI

-470 PECTALQA
+470 PECSALQA
-478 QRIFDEIRVRFAALN
+478 RRIFDEIRVRFAALS
-493 FNGGDGEEFYVTF
+493 FNAGDQEFRVTF
-506 SAGICQTDGHT
+506 SAGICETDGQS
-517 ASGVL
+517 ASGLL
-522 LELADQALYAA
+522 LEHADQALYVA
-533 KHKGRNQVQIAA
+533 KHNGRNQVQIA
-545 AVKEAQRA
+545 QR
-553 NRR
+553 

>member
-1 MDDQARI
+1 MDDRTRL
-8 ALQKQLAQLEQQF
+8 ALQEQLAQLEQQF
-21 GERLQGDLAELGM
+21 GERLQADLTDLAT
-34 LAADLQH
+34 LAQDLQQT
-41 NRATGRRR
+41 RATASRR
-49 QLMLSIRERLH
+49 LVMLSIRERLH

-94 GSRAVEAF
+94 GSRAAEAF
-102 ARALQ
+102 ARAVL
-107 QLAGQTPG
+107 QLASETPG
-115 QERAAAELP
+115 QERDGAAELP
-124 DHHDEPAPG
+124 EHHEEPAPG

-138 LEADPAAA
+138 MKADPVAGA
-146 SNMALTLRN
+146 SMAVTLRN
-155 FGYLVSQWQDFAAL
+155 FGYLVSQWPNFAAL
-169 QDAVAD
+169 QAAVAD
-175 EPPDALIASVQHDS
+175 ELPDALIVSVQQDS
-189 ELEALAALQQ
+189 DFDALAALQQ
-199 GLEHPLPMLV
+199 GLEQPLPLLV
-209 IHERIDFTSQ
+209 IHDRADFASQ

-225 GAQGFFTRPLD
+225 GAQGFFVRPLD

-288 TRVLETMHSFNP
+288 TRVLETMRSFNP

-307 NMPECSGPELAQM
+307 NMPDCSGPELAQM

-356 TKPISDNALV
+356 TKPISDTALV

-401 ALEVQRAT
+401 ALEVQRTT
-409 RSGKPA
+409 RTGKPA
-415 SVVMLDLDHFKRV
+415 SVVMLDLDHFKQI

-470 PECTALQA
+470 PECSALQA
-478 QRIFDEIRVRFAALN
+478 RRIFDEIRVRFAALS
-493 FNGGDGEEFYVTF
+493 FNAGDQEFRVTF
-506 SAGICQTDGHT
+506 SAGICETDGHS
-517 ASGVL
+517 ASGLL
-522 LELADQALYAA
+522 LEHADQALYVA
-533 KHKGRNQVQIAA
+533 KHNGRNQVQIA
-545 AVKEAQRA
+545 QR
-553 NRR
+553 

>member
-1 MDDQARI
+1 MDDRTRL
-8 ALQKQLAQLEQQF
+8 ALQEQLAQLEQQF
-21 GERLQGDLAELGM
+21 GERLQADLTDLAA
-34 LAADLQH
+34 LAQDLQQT
-41 NRATGRRR
+41 RATASRR
-49 QLMLSIRERLH
+49 LVMLSIRERLH

-94 GSRAVEAF
+94 GSRAAEAF
-102 ARALQ
+102 ARAVL
-107 QLAGQTPG
+107 QLASETPG
-115 QERAAAELP
+115 QERDGAAELP
-124 DHHDEPAPG
+124 EHHEEPAPG

-138 LEADPAAA
+138 MKADPVAGA
-146 SNMALTLRN
+146 SMAVTLRN
-155 FGYLVSQWQDFAAL
+155 FGYLVSQWPNFAAL
-169 QDAVAD
+169 QEAVAD
-175 EPPDALIASVQHDS
+175 ELPDALIVSVEQEGDF
-189 ELEALAALQQ
+189 EALTTLQQ
-199 GLEHPLPMLV
+199 GLEQPLPLLV
-209 IHERIDFTSQ
+209 IHDRADFASQ

-225 GAQGFFTRPLD
+225 GAQGFFVRPLD

-288 TRVLETMHSFNP
+288 TRVLETMRSFNP

-307 NMPECSGPELAQM
+307 NMPDCSGPELAQM

-356 TKPISDNALV
+356 TKPISDTALV

-401 ALEVQRAT
+401 ALEVQRTT
-409 RSGKPA
+409 RTGKPA
-415 SVVMLDLDHFKRV
+415 SVVMLDLDHFKQI

-470 PECTALQA
+470 PECSALQA
-478 QRIFDEIRVRFAALN
+478 RRIFDEIRVRFAALS
-493 FNGGDGEEFYVTF
+493 FNAGDQEFRVTF
-506 SAGICQTDGHT
+506 SAGICETDGHS
-517 ASGVL
+517 ASGLL
-522 LELADQALYAA
+522 LEHADQALYVA
-533 KHKGRNQVQIAA
+533 KHNGRNQVQIA
-545 AVKEAQRA
+545 QR
-553 NRR
+553 

>member
-1 MDDQARI
+1 MDDRTRL
-8 ALQKQLAQLEQQF
+8 ALQEQLAQLEQQF
-21 GERLQGDLAELGM
+21 GERLQADLTDLAA
-34 LAADLQH
+34 LAQDLQQT
-41 NRATGRRR
+41 RATASRR
-49 QLMLSIRERLH
+49 LVMLSIRERLH

-94 GSRAVEAF
+94 GSRAAEAF
-102 ARALQ
+102 ARAVL
-107 QLAGQTPG
+107 QLASETPG
-115 QERAAAELP
+115 QERDGAAELP
-124 DHHDEPAPG
+124 EHHEEPAPG

-138 LEADPAAA
+138 MKADPVAGA
-146 SNMALTLRN
+146 SMAVTLRN
-155 FGYLVSQWQDFAAL
+155 FGYLVSQWPNFAAL
-169 QDAVAD
+169 QEAVAD
-175 EPPDALIASVQHDS
+175 ELPDALIVSVEQEGDF
-189 ELEALAALQQ
+189 EALTTLQQ
-199 GLEHPLPMLV
+199 GLEQPLPLLV
-209 IHERIDFTSQ
+209 IHDHADFTSQ

-225 GAQGFFTRPLD
+225 GAQGFFVRPLD

-288 TRVLETMHSFNP
+288 TRVLETMRSFNP

-307 NMPECSGPELAQM
+307 NMPDCSGPELAQM

-356 TKPISDNALV
+356 TKPISDTALV

-401 ALEVQRAT
+401 ALEVQRTT
-409 RSGKPA
+409 RTGKPA
-415 SVVMLDLDHFKRV
+415 SVVMLDLDHFKQI

-470 PECTALQA
+470 PECSALQA
-478 QRIFDEIRVRFAALN
+478 RRIFDEIRVRFAALS
-493 FNGGDGEEFYVTF
+493 FNAGDQEFRVTF
-506 SAGICQTDGHT
+506 SAGICETDGQS
-517 ASGVL
+517 ASGLL
-522 LELADQALYAA
+522 LEHADQALYVA
-533 KHKGRNQVQIAA
+533 KHNGRNQVQIA
-545 AVKEAQRA
+545 QR
-553 NRR
+553 

>member
-1 MDDQARI
+1 MDDRTRL
-8 ALQKQLAQLEQQF
+8 ALQEQLAQLEQQF
-21 GERLQGDLAELGM
+21 GERLQADLTDLAT
-34 LAADLQH
+34 LAQDLQQT
-41 NRATGRRR
+41 RATASRR
-49 QLMLSIRERLH
+49 LVMLSIRERLH

-94 GSRAVEAF
+94 GSRAAEAF
-102 ARALQ
+102 ARAVL
-107 QLAGQTPG
+107 QLAGETPG
-115 QERAAAELP
+115 QERDGAAELP
-124 DHHDEPAPG
+124 EHHEEPAPG

-138 LEADPAAA
+138 MKADPVAGA
-146 SNMALTLRN
+146 SMAVTLRN
-155 FGYLVSQWQDFAAL
+155 FGYLVSQWPNFAAL
-169 QDAVAD
+169 QAAVAD
-175 EPPDALIASVQHDS
+175 ELPDALIVSVQQDS
-189 ELEALAALQQ
+189 DFDALAALQQ
-199 GLEHPLPMLV
+199 GLEQPLPLLV
-209 IHERIDFTSQ
+209 IHDRADFASQ

-225 GAQGFFTRPLD
+225 GAQGFFVRPLD

-288 TRVLETMHSFNP
+288 TRVLETMRSFNP

-307 NMPECSGPELAQM
+307 NMPDCSGPELAQM

-356 TKPISDNALV
+356 TKPISDTALV

-401 ALEVQRAT
+401 ALEVQRTT
-409 RSGKPA
+409 RTGKPA
-415 SVVMLDLDHFKRV
+415 SVVMLDLDHFKQI

-470 PECTALQA
+470 PECSALQA
-478 QRIFDEIRVRFAALN
+478 RRIFDEIRVRFAALS
-493 FNGGDGEEFYVTF
+493 FNAGDQEFRVTF
-506 SAGICQTDGHT
+506 SAGICETDGHS
-517 ASGVL
+517 ASGML
-522 LELADQALYAA
+522 LEHADQALYAA
-533 KHKGRNQVQIAA
+533 KHNGRNQVQIA
-545 AVKEAQRA
+545 QR
-553 NRR
+553 

>member
-1 MDDQARI
+1 
-8 ALQKQLAQLEQQF
+8 
-21 GERLQGDLAELGM
+21 M
-34 LAADLQH
+34 L
-41 NRATGRRR
+41 
-49 QLMLSIRERLH
+49 
-60 RLAGAAGTFGFAKL
+60 
-74 GERARQLEQR
+74 
-84 ADRWLDSAKP
+84 
-94 GSRAVEAF
+94 
-102 ARALQ
+102 
-107 QLAGQTPG
+107 QLAGETPG
-115 QERAAAELP
+115 QERDGAAELP
-124 DHHDEPAPG
+124 EHHEEPAPG

-138 LEADPAAA
+138 MKADPVAGA
-146 SNMALTLRN
+146 SMAVTLRN
-155 FGYLVSQWQDFAAL
+155 FGYLVSQWPNFAAL
-169 QDAVAD
+169 QAAVAD
-175 EPPDALIASVQHDS
+175 ELPDALIVSVQQDS
-189 ELEALAALQQ
+189 DFDALAALQQ
-199 GLEHPLPMLV
+199 GLEQPLPLLV
-209 IHERIDFTSQ
+209 IHDRADFASQ

-225 GAQGFFTRPLD
+225 GAQGFFVRPLD

-288 TRVLETMHSFNP
+288 TRVLETMRSFNP

-307 NMPECSGPELAQM
+307 NMPDCSGPELAQM

-356 TKPISDNALV
+356 TKPISDTALV

-401 ALEVQRAT
+401 ALEVQRTT
-409 RSGKPA
+409 RTGKPA
-415 SVVMLDLDHFKRV
+415 SVVMLDLDHFKQI

-470 PECTALQA
+470 PECSALQA
-478 QRIFDEIRVRFAALN
+478 RRIFDEIRVRFAALS
-493 FNGGDGEEFYVTF
+493 FNAGDQEFRVTF
-506 SAGICQTDGHT
+506 SAGICETDGHS
-517 ASGVL
+517 AAGLL
-522 LELADQALYAA
+522 LEHADQALYVA
-533 KHKGRNQVQIAA
+533 KHNGRNQVQIA
-545 AVKEAQRA
+545 QR
-553 NRR
+553 

>member
-1 MDDQARI
+1 MDDRTRL
-8 ALQKQLAQLEQQF
+8 ALQEQLAQLEQQF
-21 GERLQGDLAELGM
+21 GERLQADLTDLAT
-34 LAADLQH
+34 LAQDLQQT
-41 NRATGRRR
+41 RATASRR
-49 QLMLSIRERLH
+49 LVMLSIRERLH

-94 GSRAVEAF
+94 GSRAAEAF
-102 ARALQ
+102 ARAVL
-107 QLAGQTPG
+107 QLAGETPG
-115 QERAAAELP
+115 QERDGAAELP
-124 DHHDEPAPG
+124 EHHEEPAPG

-138 LEADPAAA
+138 MKADPVAGA
-146 SNMALTLRN
+146 SMAVTLRN
-155 FGYLVSQWQDFAAL
+155 FGYLVSQWPNFAAL
-169 QDAVAD
+169 QAAVAD
-175 EPPDALIASVQHDS
+175 ELPDALIVSVQQDS
-189 ELEALAALQQ
+189 DFDALAALQQ
-199 GLEHPLPMLV
+199 GLEQPLPLLV
-209 IHERIDFTSQ
+209 IHDRADFASQ

-225 GAQGFFTRPLD
+225 GAQGFFVRPLD

-288 TRVLETMHSFNP
+288 TRVLETMRSFNP

-307 NMPECSGPELAQM
+307 NMPDCSGPELAQM

-356 TKPISDNALV
+356 TKPISDTALV

-401 ALEVQRAT
+401 ALEVQRTT
-409 RSGKPA
+409 RTGKPA
-415 SVVMLDLDHFKRV
+415 SMVMLDLDHFKQV

-470 PECTALQA
+470 PECSALQA
-478 QRIFDEIRVRFAALN
+478 RRIFDEIRVRFAALS
-493 FNGGDGEEFYVTF
+493 FNAGDQEFCVTF
-506 SAGICQTDGHT
+506 SAGICETDGHS
-517 ASGVL
+517 AAGLL
-522 LELADQALYAA
+522 LERADQALYVA
-533 KHKGRNQVQIAA
+533 KHNGRNQVQIA
-545 AVKEAQRA
+545 QR
-553 NRR
+553 

>member
-1 MDDQARI
+1 MDDRTRL
-8 ALQKQLAQLEQQF
+8 ALQEQLAQLEQQF
-21 GERLQGDLAELGM
+21 GERLQADLTDLAA
-34 LAADLQH
+34 LAQDLQQT
-41 NRATGRRR
+41 RATASRR
-49 QLMLSIRERLH
+49 LVMLSIRERLH

-94 GSRAVEAF
+94 GSRAAEAF
-102 ARALQ
+102 ARAVL
-107 QLAGQTPG
+107 QLAGETPG
-115 QERAAAELP
+115 QERDGAAELP
-124 DHHDEPAPG
+124 EHHEEPAPG

-138 LEADPAAA
+138 MKADPVAGA
-146 SNMALTLRN
+146 SMAVTLRN
-155 FGYLVSQWQDFAAL
+155 FGYLVSQWPNFAAL
-169 QDAVAD
+169 QAAVAD
-175 EPPDALIASVQHDS
+175 ELPDALIVSVQQDS
-189 ELEALAALQQ
+189 DFDALAALQQ
-199 GLEHPLPMLV
+199 GLEQPLPLLV
-209 IHERIDFTSQ
+209 IHDRADFSSQ

-225 GAQGFFTRPLD
+225 GAQGFFVRPLD

-288 TRVLETMHSFNP
+288 TRVLETMRSFNP

-307 NMPECSGPELAQM
+307 NMPDCSGPELAQM

-356 TKPISDNALV
+356 TKPISDTALV

-401 ALEVQRAT
+401 ALEVQRTT
-409 RSGKPA
+409 RTGKPA
-415 SVVMLDLDHFKRV
+415 SVVMLDLDHFKQI

-470 PECTALQA
+470 PECSALQA
-478 QRIFDEIRVRFAALN
+478 RRIFDEIRVRFAALS
-493 FNGGDGEEFYVTF
+493 FNAGDQEFRVTF
-506 SAGICQTDGHT
+506 SAGISETDSHS
-517 ASGVL
+517 ASGLL
-522 LELADQALYAA
+522 LEHADQALYVA
-533 KHKGRNQVQIAA
+533 KHNGRNQVQIA
-545 AVKEAQRA
+545 QR
-553 NRR
+553 

>member
-1 MDDQARI
+1 MDDRTRL
-8 ALQKQLAQLEQQF
+8 ALQEQLAQLEQQF
-21 GERLQGDLAELGM
+21 GERLQADLTDLAA
-34 LAADLQH
+34 LAQDLQQT
-41 NRATGRRR
+41 RATASRR
-49 QLMLSIRERLH
+49 LVMLSIRERLH

-94 GSRAVEAF
+94 GSRAAEAF
-102 ARALQ
+102 ARAVL
-107 QLAGQTPG
+107 QLAGETPG
-115 QERAAAELP
+115 QERDGAAELP
-124 DHHDEPAPG
+124 EHHEEPAPG

-138 LEADPAAA
+138 MKADPVAGA
-146 SNMALTLRN
+146 SMAVTLRN
-155 FGYLVSQWQDFAAL
+155 FGYLVSQWPNFAAL
-169 QDAVAD
+169 QAAVAD
-175 EPPDALIASVQHDS
+175 ELPDALIVSVQQDS
-189 ELEALAALQQ
+189 DFDALAALQQ
-199 GLEHPLPMLV
+199 GLEQPLPLLV
-209 IHERIDFTSQ
+209 IHDRADFASQ

-225 GAQGFFTRPLD
+225 GAQGFFVRPLD

-288 TRVLETMHSFNP
+288 TRVLETMRSFNP

-307 NMPECSGPELAQM
+307 NMPDCSGPELAQM

-356 TKPISDNALV
+356 TKPISDTALV

-401 ALEVQRAT
+401 ALEVQRTT
-409 RSGKPA
+409 RTGKPA
-415 SVVMLDLDHFKRV
+415 SVVMLDLDHFKQI

-470 PECTALQA
+470 PECSALQA
-478 QRIFDEIRVRFAALN
+478 RRIFDEIRVRFAALS
-493 FNGGDGEEFYVTF
+493 FNAGDQEFRVTF
-506 SAGICQTDGHT
+506 SAGICETDGHS
-517 ASGVL
+517 ASGLL
-522 LELADQALYAA
+522 LEHADQALYVA
-533 KHKGRNQVQIAA
+533 KHNGRNQVQIA
-545 AVKEAQRA
+545 QR
-553 NRR
+553 